1 MLRIVLPRANLSIVP
16 PRRAMRREVG
26 VLIMCH
32 CSKAGLEGML
42 VLMRALRR
50 LWIGLGEKRGG
61 EMDAVV
67 VGGTYFAVRS

>member
-1 MLRIVLPRANLSIVP
+1 
-16 PRRAMRREVG
+16 MRREVG